1 MGSLKSVSS
10 ICHSCGSGGRIGH
23 LPIRSLVVWLHGAC
37 HWILSCLRFLGIEK
51 KKAVLLLGEWLR
63 SNLSTVEKF
72 YTIPVLLS
80 FQTKSN
86 TKMYKFQNSQWV
98 WFLDDNV
105 SCRQN
110 SMLLIWWQIYLEVMV
125 LLWMPAFLKLWS
137 GCLFPSQQRGTSPC
151 SLYATGKVH
160 THTHTQQ

>member
-1 MGSLKSVSS
+1 MVHVKVPLCKVLNPE
-10 ICHSCGSGGRIGH
+10 
-23 LPIRSLVVWLHGAC
+23 LPK
-37 HWILSCLRFLGIEK
+37 ILRYRE
-51 KKAVLLLGEWLR
+51 KKAVLLLGEWLG

-72 YTIPVLLS
+72 YAIPVLLS

-86 TKMYKFQNSQWV
+86 TKRYKFQNSQWV

-137 GCLFPSQQRGTSPC
+137 GCLFLSQQRGTSPC
-151 SLYATGKVH
+151 SLYATGKY
-160 THTHTQQ
+160 THTHTAVADCVQLFNFSCFRYFWNVH